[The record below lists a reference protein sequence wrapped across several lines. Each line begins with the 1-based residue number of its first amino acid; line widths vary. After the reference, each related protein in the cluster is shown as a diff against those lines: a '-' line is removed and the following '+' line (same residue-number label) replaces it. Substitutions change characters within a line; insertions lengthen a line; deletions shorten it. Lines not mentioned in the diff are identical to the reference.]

1 MDDIV
6 LRNKIRNYKFFV
18 MVGLLVTSTMT
29 HRTPTGTGVAAKLFS
44 KTIKKILLY
53 QWVRILR
60 QRIAIRLESTKPSRQ
75 DSTSYYVG
83 VLGFILA
90 SPNDIRSR

>member
-44 KTIKKILLY
+44 KNYKKNFTLSMG
-53 QWVRILR
+53 QN
-60 QRIAIRLESTKPSRQ
+60 
-75 DSTSYYVG
+75 
-83 VLGFILA
+83 LA
-90 SPNDIRSR
+90 AKDRN